1 MPIVLNEI
9 IDSARKYKDKNSEA
23 LKAVVEDIK
32 GKKIDYSSIG
42 EENLKKIVAQKLA
55 IKKWVE
61 EKKLS
66 KEYIKMKKSN
76 IGIIQILPTR
86 VFRIYRGGYLLEKFR
101 GIKNPKDSDYP
112 EDWILSTVRAIQPY
126 GISDESIS
134 KIKTIKG
141 IDDLEVLIKHFPEDI
156 LGKDHVKKFG
166 YSLNLLV
173 KLLDSF
179 IRLPLQVHPG
189 KIFSRKYLNS
199 DFGKAEAWYILATR
213 KMDKENPYVLIGF
226 KPGITKDIMQKMVK
240 GQDIEGMISF
250 MHKIKVKPGDA
261 IFVAPGIPH
270 AIGEGVFMVETQE
283 PTDFTLSIEKKVGVQ
298 ILKEKDCHIGLGWD
312 RALDIFDYQ
321 GYSLAEVNE
330 KYRMKKELLISN
342 KGGKLYRL
350 NGGEYMKS
358 CFEIMLLEKAKDIEL
373 SFEGRFSSIVITKG
387 EGIISTNVG
396 DYEIKEGETYMLPAS
411 IGKHKYIATKEN
423 LSVVISFPPAN

>member
-1 MPIVLNEI
+1 
-9 IDSARKYKDKNSEA
+9 
-23 LKAVVEDIK
+23 
-32 GKKIDYSSIG
+32 
-42 EENLKKIVAQKLA
+42 
-55 IKKWVE
+55 
-61 EKKLS
+61 
-66 KEYIKMKKSN
+66 MKKSN

-101 GIKNPKDSDYP
+101 SIKNPQDSDYP
-112 EDWILSTVRAIQPY
+112 EDWILSTVKAIQPY

-134 KIKTIKG
+134 KIKSIKG
-141 IDDLEVLIKHFPEDI
+141 IDNLEVLIKHFPEDI

-166 YSLNLLV
+166 NSLNLLV
-173 KLLDSF
+173 KLLDSS
-179 IRLPLQVHPG
+179 IRLPLQTHPG

-213 KMDKENPYVLIGF
+213 KIGKENPYVLIGF
-226 KPGITKDIMQKMVK
+226 RPGINKDIMKKLVEK
-240 GQDIEGMISF
+240 QDIKGMVSF
-250 MHKIKVKPGDA
+250 MHKVEVKQGDA

-298 ILKEKDCHIGLGWD
+298 LLKEKDCHIGLGWD

-321 GYSLAEVNE
+321 GYSLAEVKE
-330 KYRMKKELLISN
+330 KYCIKKELLFSN

-373 SFEGRFSSIVITKG
+373 SFERRFASIVITKG
-387 EGIISTNVG
+387 EGIISTNAG
-396 DYEIKEGETYMLPAS
+396 DFEIKKGETYMIPAS
-411 IGKHKYIATKEN
+411 IGKHKYIATKES
-423 LSVVISFPPAN
+423 LSVVISLPPIFSTT